1 MKKQRAIILCFF
13 AGAFFGVLTL
23 RVFNFVGAEDRL
35 PTEAN
40 TAPNGIE
47 VHSNLGP
54 SEFRINDR
62 SEVTHFAGPIIYKT
76 HAAYSSDFA
85 NGYGFPESYVSE
97 ELPKFVDYFAINIKY
112 AGEFSSCSIKMLI
125 DKDGPI
131 ALPDFDIYEVY
142 SGGNLNMIRSGL
154 PKRNPG
160 PQEKLYQ
167 QQYRMQESE
176 YDGKKGLAD
185 IVHSTF
191 SLAGLAD
198 MSKPD
203 GTHTFYTLNIEVLK
217 HRLFSEWV
225 YVELAT
231 YCSPMMKKTFA
242 HDWVVLLAKPAT
254 EKGSFLPSPRSMNR
268 SVQIPVP
275 SVVKEAVRADL
286 SMIRFE

>member
-1 MKKQRAIILCFF
+1 MKKERAIILCFF

-23 RVFNFVGAEDRL
+23 RMFNFVGAGDKS
-35 PTEAN
+35 PSEAN
-40 TAPNGIE
+40 TSPNGIE

-54 SEFRINDR
+54 SEFRINDH
-62 SEVTHFAGPIIYKT
+62 SAITHFAGPIIYKT

-85 NGYGFPESYVSE
+85 NGYGFPENYVSE
-97 ELPKFVDYFAINIKY
+97 DLPQFVDYFAIDIKY

-125 DKDGPI
+125 DKNGPI

-167 QQYRMQESE
+167 QQYRMQES
-176 YDGKKGLAD
+176 YYSGRKDVANAVHNTFALTGLGDKSRPDGKRAS
-185 IVHSTF
+185 H
-191 SLAGLAD
+191 
-198 MSKPD
+198 
-203 GTHTFYTLNIEVLK
+203 TLNIEMLK

-225 YVELAT
+225 YVELAN
-231 YCSPMMKKTFA
+231 YCSPMMKTIFA
-242 HDWVVLLAKPAT
+242 HDWVAVLAKPAT